1 MNKLEEYHINL
12 LNFKKEFEDNIENYY
27 LLDKINEKDNID
39 LSVVYTTH
47 NRVKQTLF
55 SLKCWNNLALQNN
68 KNIQVIVVEDSTK
81 EYLNKEDLFHFKQIE
96 IILIKIIKKIW
107 INPLVGYNIGFK
119 YVKGKNIV
127 ITNAEVIVFGNII
140 DVIECSLT
148 ENSYLVFN
156 VLNFGASHND
166 ENKNEIVYKKVKNFS
181 IEEIKDLQSNN
192 QHSWLQHHK
201 INNRCFHFLTAIKRN
216 MLEKIGYFD
225 MDFSMGHSYDDDILI
240 RHIKQKC
247 EIKNIKND
255 IIGLHLWH
263 ETSFSGSGNTEHVFI
278 NKFLISVKKVY
289 FNKGNNTL
297 YFYNN
302 N

>member
-1 MNKLEEYHINL
+1 
-12 LNFKKEFEDNIENYY
+12 
-27 LLDKINEKDNID
+27 
-39 LSVVYTTH
+39 
-47 NRVKQTLF
+47 
-55 SLKCWNNLALQNN
+55 
-68 KNIQVIVVEDSTK
+68 
-81 EYLNKEDLFHFKQIE
+81 
-96 IILIKIIKKIW
+96 
-107 INPLVGYNIGFK
+107 
-119 YVKGKNIV
+119 
-127 ITNAEVIVFGNII
+127 
-140 DVIECSLT
+140 
-148 ENSYLVFN
+148 

-166 ENKNEIVYKKVKNFS
+166 ENKNEIVYKNVKDFS

-192 QHSWLQHHK
+192 QYSWLQHDK
-201 INNRCFHFLTAIKRN
+201 INNRCFHFLTAIKKN

-302 N
+302 NYEYIINELKIFLGKKLYTFQKKFLE